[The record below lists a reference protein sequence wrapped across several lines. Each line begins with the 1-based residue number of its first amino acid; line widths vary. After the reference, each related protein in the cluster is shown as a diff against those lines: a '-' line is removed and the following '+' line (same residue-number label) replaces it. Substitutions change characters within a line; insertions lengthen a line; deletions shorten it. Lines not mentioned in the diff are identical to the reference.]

1 MKKIIFLR
9 HLPYIWD
16 NGKHMIKHTDYLA
29 LLMLGKALEIDAIIH
44 STRSCDYVSALALN
58 QGCNSKFMVQD
69 ERLIDTTFLK
79 PTRFLEE
86 VKESTNMHGFNN
98 IAVIAGREPLELL
111 GCPPLEHGA
120 FYIKSLHTASNGPA
134 RGSIEDFRQT
144 CPEETQIAPEA
155 LDYLY

>member
-1 MKKIIFLR
+1 MKRIIFLR

-16 NGKHMIKHTDYLA
+16 KGKYMVNHTDYLA

-44 STRSCDYVSALALN
+44 STRSCDYISALALN
-58 QGCNSKFMVQD
+58 QGCNSKFLVRD

-86 VKESTNMHGFNN
+86 VQQNTDIHGLDN
-98 IAVIAGREPLELL
+98 IAIIAGREPLELL

-120 FYIKSLHTASNGPA
+120 FYIKSLHTASNGLT
-134 RGSIEDFRQT
+134 RGSIEDFRQAY
-144 CPEETQIAPEA
+144 PEETQIVSEA